1 MAHPYY
7 EEEQRFTNV
16 RWLWLVLALIIL
28 MPLLLTFNDKGINQQ
43 EMIMVLLSTL
53 LASVPVLA
61 TLLYSKL
68 QLRID
73 DVGMHYKFFPG
84 VWKWKTITKSEIE
97 SFEFSAMNSIFEK
110 LECGYS
116 RNLFPIPS
124 G

>member
-53 LASVPVLA
+53 LASRSGIGHTAL
-61 TLLYSKL
+61 
-68 QLRID
+68 
-73 DVGMHYKFFPG
+73 FE
-84 VWKWKTITKSEIE
+84 IT
-97 SFEFSAMNSIFEK
+97 A
-110 LECGYS
+110 
-116 RNLFPIPS
+116 PD
-124 G
+124 